1 MSLYRFLPL
10 CALSAIAIAG
20 IPAAIAQS
28 APLAQPTS
36 PSRGVLKM
44 VMIDQ
49 AQLSPDQ
56 RQAFQQYLRTAN
68 LPRTKIGERC
78 QYYGRPQIWCL
89 LLDPPQAQQVYQQ
102 LKEQPTFGTATEIKE
117 VRPLRAVP
125 RPSPSI

>member
-10 CALSAIAIAG
+10 CALSAIAIM
-20 IPAAIAQS
+20 PVAIAQP
-28 APLAQPTS
+28 APPTN
-36 PSRGVLKM
+36 RGVLSM

-68 LPRTKIGERC
+68 LPHTKIGERC

-89 LLDPPQAQQVYQQ
+89 LLDPTQAQQVYQQ
-102 LKEQPTFGTATEIKE
+102 LKDQPTFGTATEIKE

>member
-10 CALSAIAIAG
+10 CALSAIALM
-20 IPAAIAQS
+20 PVAIAQP
-28 APLAQPTS
+28 APPTN
-36 PSRGVLKM
+36 RGVLNM

-49 AQLSPDQ
+49 AQLTPDQ
-56 RQAFQQYLRTAN
+56 RQAFQQYLRSAN

-89 LLDPPQAQQVYQQ
+89 LLDPTQAQQVYQQ
-102 LKEQPTFGTATEIKE
+102 LKDQPAFGTATEIKE

-125 RPSPSI
+125 RPTPSI